1 MSTLADNA
9 INYLD
14 AGLCVLPADRTVKY
28 PCINSWKQYQ
38 KRLPTSME
46 LTAWFSNPQNGLC
59 VITGAVS
66 GHLEMIDFDLEG
78 ERFDAWCEKIKAQE
92 PQLLDRLVVETSQSG
107 GWHVL
112 YRCQSQV
119 SGSMKLA
126 QRRIQVEAKDI
137 YLKKNRPFTCIQGKE
152 YAVRQDAQGKHVIV
166 TLIET
171 RGEGGLFLCAP
182 TDGYELVQGSFEQ
195 LPTMTERQR
204 DMLLMAAWELNEYLP
219 DVPAV
224 KDAPLPS
231 DRTTG
236 LRPGDDFNQR
246 GDVRE
251 LLRAH
256 GWQRVRADNINE
268 LWRRPGKTNC
278 WSASLRIEDQRFYV
292 FSSNAYP
299 FEPNQDYRPFA
310 VYTMLEHN
318 GDFSKAALMLSKQG
332 YGEKTQQT
340 PAQNTDVD
348 LSGMRSNED
357 EEDEWDDGAISLTE
371 LIANFQGLNKPL
383 IHGLLR
389 EGETM
394 NIIASPKIG
403 KSWLVNSL
411 TISIASGMDW
421 LGFKVEPGR
430 VLLIDNEL
438 HRNTTTYRYIEVT
451 KALGLASHLY
461 SDNLKVRSLR
471 GELKDLNQLSEM
483 FKKIKP
489 GRYDVIVIDAFYRT
503 LPSGTDE
510 NDNGAIAG
518 LYNQLD
524 VHANQLKCAFILIH
538 HTSKGNQANKSV
550 TDVGAGAGSQS
561 RAADT
566 HVILRGHEED
576 DKVVMDAATR
586 SWPPLKTLV
595 LAKQHPLF
603 VIDDDADPT
612 ALAGSL
618 KTSSSKKQLT
628 LEEFVNTC
636 VATQDP
642 CSQRAVIYEGSQ
654 RHDLSERR
662 AKEMLLLAEDRGLVT
677 KITTG
682 STEKFVTV
690 RPGISGEKGYW
701 AAAILIHDPEQN
713 VAEIARKTGA
723 SERHIRRIKTLLEA
737 DMNPDIT
744 RTSVGTMSAPC
755 PP

>member
-1 MSTLADNA
+1 
-9 INYLD
+9 
-14 AGLCVLPADRTVKY
+14 
-28 PCINSWKQYQ
+28 
-38 KRLPTSME
+38 LPT
-46 LTAWFSNPQNGLC
+46 
-59 VITGAVS
+59 IT
-66 GHLEMIDFDLEG
+66 
-78 ERFDAWCEKIKAQE
+78 
-92 PQLLDRLVVETSQSG
+92 
-107 GWHVL
+107 
-112 YRCQSQV
+112 
-119 SGSMKLA
+119 
-126 QRRIQVEAKDI
+126 
-137 YLKKNRPFTCIQGKE
+137 
-152 YAVRQDAQGKHVIV
+152 
-166 TLIET
+166 
-171 RGEGGLFLCAP
+171 
-182 TDGYELVQGSFEQ
+182 EQ
-195 LPTMTERQR
+195 QR
-204 DMLLMAAWELNEYLP
+204 DMLLMAAWELNEYVP
-219 DVPAV
+219 DGPAA
-224 KDAPLPS
+224 KEAHLPS
-231 DRTTG
+231 EKSTG

-251 LLRAH
+251 LLRSD
-256 GWQRVRADNINE
+256 GWQYVKSDDVNE
-268 LWRRPGKTNC
+268 LWRRPGKRNC

-310 VYTMLEHN
+310 VYALLEHN
-318 GDFSKAALMLSKQG
+318 GDYSKAAASLSKKG
-332 YGEKTQQT
+332 FGEKPQQMT
-340 PAQNTDVD
+340 EPNDDVD
-348 LSGMRSNED
+348 LSGILSTED
-357 EEDEWDDGAISLTE
+357 DDDEWDDGAISLTE

-421 LGFKVEPGR
+421 LGFKVNPGH

-438 HRNTTTYRYIEVT
+438 HVNTTTYRYIEVT
-451 KALGLASHLY
+451 KALGLPSHLY
-461 SDNLKVRSLR
+461 SDNLKVKSLR
-471 GELKDLNQLSEM
+471 GQLKDMNQLSEM
-483 FKKIKP
+483 FTKIKP
-489 GRYDVIVIDAFYRT
+489 GKYDVIVIDAFYRT
-503 LPSGTDE
+503 LPAGTDE

-524 VHANQLKCAFILIH
+524 VHANRLQCAFILIH

-618 KTSSSKKQLT
+618 KISPSKKQLT
-628 LEEFVNTC
+628 LDEFVDTC
-636 VATQDP
+636 VASQDP
-642 CSQRAVIYEGSQ
+642 CSQRAVVYEANQQHS
-654 RHDLSERR
+654 LSERR
-662 AKEMLLLAEDRGLVT
+662 AKEMLLLAEDRGLIT
-677 KITTG
+677 KITLG
-682 STEKFVTV
+682 STEKFLAV

-701 AAAILIHDPEQN
+701 AAALLVHEPDKN
-713 VAEIARKTGA
+713 VSEIAQKTGA
-723 SERHIRRIKTLLEA
+723 SERHVRRIKALLEA
-737 DMNPDIT
+737 DMNPDMG
-744 RTSVGTMSAPC
+744 RTSDMAMSAPC